1 MLSLNKKIVFITTF
15 IFGILFFFIS
25 CDKEN
30 KDSEQTDKTN
40 LYEQESLKKFL
51 NEHSIKDF
59 KYAIYDKF
67 LDSSS
72 HQEIDSKANIII
84 GKEIMN
90 QDEWGIKFLLYTN
103 KNDSL
108 IKIYESKLLD
118 GSFTESKIEPIQFP
132 DYNYKLLYYN
142 SLDYF
147 MGSQGG
153 EVFSYIID
161 FNLNEIYYAHLFII
175 PGKPISLY
183 LSNNIKNETIRKY
196 FVSNFTKD
204 YPNLTLA
211 KNDTKIEM

>member
-1 MLSLNKKIVFITTF
+1 MLSLNKKIVFIIAF
-15 IFGILFFFIS
+15 LFGILLFFIS

-51 NEHSIKDF
+51 NKHSIKDF
-59 KYAIYDKF
+59 QYAVYDKF

-72 HQEIDSKANIII
+72 QKEIDSKANIII

-108 IKIYESKLLD
+108 VKIYESKLLD
-118 GSFTESKIEPIQFP
+118 GSFTESKVEPIQFP
-132 DYNYKLLYYN
+132 DYNYKLLFYN
-142 SLDYF
+142 SQDYF

-161 FNLNEIYYAHLFII
+161 FNLKEIYYAHLFII
-175 PGKPISLY
+175 QGKPISLY
-183 LSNNIKNETIRKY
+183 LSDNIKNETIRKY
-196 FVSNFTKD
+196 FVSVFTND
-204 YPNLTLA
+204 YPNLTIA